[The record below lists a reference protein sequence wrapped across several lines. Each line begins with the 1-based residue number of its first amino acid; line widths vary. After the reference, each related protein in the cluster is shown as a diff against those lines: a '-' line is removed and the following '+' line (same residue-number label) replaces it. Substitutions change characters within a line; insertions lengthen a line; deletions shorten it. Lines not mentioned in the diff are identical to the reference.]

1 MFIFFQLVFRDKP
14 PTPPSAVAEV
24 PVQNH
29 NFIEAFRVMKNNTAF
44 MLLTLGFAL
53 MFGFYLS
60 LGNLISNLFAPF
72 GFDPREIT
80 NIGLYLLVS
89 GIFGAI
95 IVGAYVDRTGTYK
108 CTTLGLCVANIIFLT
123 GMNQTLYHLDF
134 SRGLFITCLI
144 LCGFSSVAY
153 IPLSLGFGAE
163 LTFPL

>member
-14 PTPPSAVAEV
+14 ATPPSAVAEV

-95 IVGAYVDRTGTYK
+95 LVGAYVDRTGTYK
-108 CTTLGLCVANIIFLT
+108 CTTLSLCVANIIFVT

-134 SRGLFITCLI
+134 SQGLFITCLI